1 MQIPIPKM
9 QLLAPI
15 VDSLAW
21 FLYIIEV
28 SNQLKIKENDRKRI
42 N

>member
-15 VDSLAW
+15 VDSLVW

-28 SNQLKIKENDRKRI
+28 SNQLKNKRK
-42 N
+42 